1 MFYDDQEEILNDPL
15 LVELGED
22 SEDKNK
28 DLDDDKKEEDN
39 LNPGEINEPEEL
51 DNLGGE
57 FSDGNY

>member
-51 DNLGGE
+51 DNLDGE